1 MRRLLTAV
9 AAGVL
14 LALPAAARA
23 ATTHPAAHARPGL
36 VAVATHPNLI
46 SLHATP
52 AAPERATT
60 FHLCLQGDQS
70 KCVRSLGAGQFAE
83 IDTSN
88 WANLS
93 IHGHTSGAVSYSN
106 SGGLYMC
113 EEQNGVV
120 SFQDPTVCDNSNQRA
135 WWVINGSN
143 QFNNVYHSSDWM
155 ITLTNNAGAEI
166 LAQPKAPGQWEA
178 WVAK

>member
-1 MRRLLTAV
+1 MRRPLTAV
-9 AAGVL
+9 AAAGL
-14 LALPAAARA
+14 MLALPAAARA

-93 IHGHTSGAVSYSN
+93 EHGHGSAASFSN
-106 SGGLYMC
+106 
-113 EEQNGVV
+113 
-120 SFQDPTVCDNSNQRA
+120 
-135 WWVINGSN
+135 
-143 QFNNVYHSSDWM
+143 
-155 ITLTNNAGAEI
+155 
-166 LAQPKAPGQWEA
+166 
-178 WVAK
+178 

>member
-9 AAGVL
+9 AAGL
-14 LALPAAARA
+14 MLALPAAARA
-23 ATTHPAAHARPGL
+23 APTHPAAHARPGL
-36 VAVATHPNLI
+36 VAVATHPNLVT
-46 SLHATP
+46 LHATP
-52 AAPERATT
+52 AAPDRATT

-70 KCVRSLGAGQFAE
+70 KCIRSLGAGQFAE

-93 IHGHTSGAVSYSN
+93 EHGHGSAASFSN
-106 SGGLYMC
+106 SGGLYLC
-113 EEQNGVV
+113 EETNGVV
-120 SFQDPTVCDNSNQRA
+120 SFQDPSVCGNTNQRA
-135 WWVINGSN
+135 WWNPNASN
-143 QFNNVYHSSDWM
+143 QYNNVYHSSDWM

-166 LAQPKAPGQWEA
+166 LAQAKAPGEWEA